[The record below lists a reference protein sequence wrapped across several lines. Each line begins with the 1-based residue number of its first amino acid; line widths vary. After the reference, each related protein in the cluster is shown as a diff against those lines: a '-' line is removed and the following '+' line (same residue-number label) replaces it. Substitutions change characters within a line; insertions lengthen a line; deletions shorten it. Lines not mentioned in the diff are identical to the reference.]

1 MRTVLVLPNNQNG
14 KAFRAISEDKE
25 SFGET
30 VGEAV
35 DALTAQLEN
44 GNDETLYIVQ
54 RWSPDEF
61 FTAEQ
66 QKRLS
71 ELMQKLHEAQD
82 RNEGLPAEE
91 KEELEKLIAAELE
104 GSGRRA
110 EKIAQLIK

>member
-1 MRTVLVLPNNQNG
+1 MKTVLVLPNNENG
-14 KAFRAISEDKE
+14 KHFRAVSGEKE

-35 DALTAQLEN
+35 DALTVQLEN
-44 GNDETLYIVQ
+44 GNDETLYVVQ

-61 FTAEQ
+61 FTAQQ

-71 ELMQKLHEAQD
+71 ELMQKLHDAQD
-82 RNEGLPAEE
+82 RNEELLPEE
-91 KEELEKLIAAELE
+91 RKELEKLIETELE

-110 EKIAQLIK
+110 EKIAQLLK